1 MTNSNVT
8 KEEVD
13 EALFSLGKMSA
24 RIAKDDGKRL
34 FMIGDI
40 LNKYI
45 SQLETDNY
53 ILRNGDEFD
62 MDGRC

>member
-1 MTNSNVT
+1 MTNNNVT

-13 EALFSLGKMSA
+13 EALFNLGKMSA

>member
-1 MTNSNVT
+1 MTNNTVT

-13 EALFSLGKMSA
+13 EALFNLGKMSA

-45 SQLETDNY
+45 SQIETENY
-53 ILRNGDEFD
+53 ILKNGDEFD